1 MYKYMCRKVCQGFGD
16 VDYII
21 DLVEI
26 IYEVK
31 EMKGGLVVIMLDLFK
46 FMIQCFM
53 NQINVYYSD
62 VLNKQDMDDF

>member
-1 MYKYMCRKVCQGFGD
+1 MYKYLCRKVCQGFGD
-16 VDYII
+16 VEYII

-46 FMIQCFM
+46 IYDKEF
-53 NQINVYYSD
+53 YELD
-62 VLNKQDMDDF
+62 